1 MNAMDTDLRYRQVAR
16 IVVEAVTPIC
26 VGSGEATIETDSEV
40 ALDVNGLPY
49 IPGTAI
55 AGVLRHAM
63 DEADSKSDLFG
74 YQDDNDGGLG
84 SRLIVSEARMAGSD
98 GKAVDGLLDEKKDD
112 FLDRYHDLPVR
123 QHVRI
128 NGSGVA
134 ADTGK
139 FDGQVAFKGTR
150 FVFELEL
157 KQETANDAEL
167 AAILNQLKRSD
178 LRFGG
183 GSRNG
188 FGKVE
193 VKSCVCKSYD
203 LGDASSLD
211 EYLQKSSS
219 LADELKG
226 EEFEFDEATGSAT
239 IYKLT
244 LRPDDFF
251 LFGAGHGDKLADMIP
266 VTESVVEWNNGKG
279 DFKDKE
285 KDKLMLI
292 IPATSLKGALRHRT
306 LYHLNRMRGNF
317 ADRGG
322 ELREKDVEPLFGY
335 AGPENEG
342 RATCGKVLMSDI
354 IEELGVE
361 KYANHVAVDRFTGG
375 TIDGALFTE
384 RTVNGLGL
392 EYVTEICLTDA
403 VDSDLQAALEKA
415 MTDVCSGLLPLGGGV
430 NRGNGC
436 FTGELTRDGKQIYPQ
451 QKQED

>member
-1 MNAMDTDLRYRQVAR
+1 MDTDLRYRQVAR

-40 ALDVNGLPY
+40 ALDANGLPY

-63 DEADSKSDLFG
+63 GEADSKSDLFG
-74 YQDDNDGGLG
+74 YQDKKGGLG

-98 GKAVDGLLDEKKDD
+98 GTAVDGLLDEKKDD
-112 FLDRYHDLPVR
+112 FLERYDDLPVR

-128 NGSGVA
+128 DGSGVA

-157 KQETANDAEL
+157 KQEAANEAEL
-167 AAILNQLKRSD
+167 ATIPNQLKRSD

-183 GSRNG
+183 GTRNG

-193 VKSCVCKSYD
+193 VKSCVCKCYD
-203 LGDASSLD
+203 LGDAGSLD

-219 LADELKG
+219 LAAELKG
-226 EEFEFDEATGSAT
+226 EEFKFDEATGSAT
-239 IYKLT
+239 VYRLT

-251 LFGAGHGDKLADMIP
+251 LFGAGHGDADADMIP
-266 VTESVVEWNNGKG
+266 VTESVVVWNDGKG
-279 DFKDKE
+279 EF
-285 KDKLMLI
+285 KDKLML

-335 AGPENEG
+335 AGPANDV

-354 IEELGVE
+354 IEELGGE

-384 RTVNGLGL
+384 RTVNGRGR